1 MATIERIT
9 EYLDVDLDTETW
21 RCSRCGREH
30 GSAHES
36 YKRGLVV
43 QRRDPAEVH
52 RPLIDPDAYAF
63 TFAPDAGWCQL
74 LEYYCPGCAVMVEVE
89 YLPPGHP
96 ITHDIELDLEWFK
109 RRRADAQPSTADE
122 ETQS

>member
-9 EYLDVDLDTETW
+9 ETLDVDLDTETW

-30 GSAHES
+30 GSAHEN

-43 QRRDPAEVH
+43 HRRDPAEVH
-52 RPLIDPDAYAF
+52 RPLVDPEAYEY
-63 TFAPDAGWCQL
+63 TFAPDAAWCQM
-74 LEYYCPGCAVMVEVE
+74 LEWYCPGCAVMVEVE

-96 ITHDIELDLEWFK
+96 ITHDIELDLDWLR
-109 RRRADAQPSTADE
+109 RRRAAAATTDQHEEAQA
-122 ETQS
+122 

>member
-9 EYLDVDLDTETW
+9 EYLEVDLDTETW
-21 RCSRCGREH
+21 RCVRCGREH
-30 GSAHES
+30 GPAGES

-43 QRRDPAEVH
+43 HRRDPAEIH
-52 RPLIDPDAYAF
+52 RPLIDPGRYAF
-63 TFAPDAGWCQL
+63 TYAPDAEWCQL

-96 ITHDIELDLEWFK
+96 ITHDIELDLGWLK
-109 RRRADAQPSTADE
+109 ARAASRAAGTDGGDPA
-122 ETQS
+122 